1 MNEKEVMKA
10 AEQVYEMFS
19 DKHKVDVYLEFVDE
33 DEFFELSEKSK
44 IVREEIKEGLPIKI
58 GSLVAHSKDK
68 ETIILCIDIL
78 NFLARDIDFVKA
90 LVLHELYHVL
100 YRKQVNRQDK
110 VDSFFASEERV
121 HKHFRQEFPE
131 FAMLLD
137 F

>member
-19 DKHKVDVYLEFVDE
+19 EKHKINVYLEFVDE
-33 DEFFELSEKSK
+33 DEFFELSGKSK
-44 IVREEIKEGLPIKI
+44 IVREEVKEGLPVKI
-58 GSLVAHSKDK
+58 GSLVAHSNGQ
-68 ETIILCIDIL
+68 ETIILCIDVL
-78 NFLARDIDFVKA
+78 NFLSKDIDFVKA

-100 YRKQVNRQDK
+100 YRKEVKKQDK
-110 VDSFFASEERV
+110 IDRFFASEERV